1 LSSSE
6 VKIMQMIRAIV
17 RPNKVSEIVEELEKE
32 GFVSLTKIDVF
43 GRGKQ
48 RGIHTADVHFDELP
62 KTMIMMVVDDE
73 KKEKVVEIIKHS
85 AHTGKYG
92 DGKIFIN
99 PIESSYTI
107 RTGEA
112 GI

>member
-1 LSSSE
+1 
-6 VKIMQMIRAIV
+6 MQMIRAII
-17 RPNKVSEIVEELEKE
+17 RPNKVSYVVEELEKE

-48 RGIHTADVHFDELP
+48 RGIHTSEVHFDELP
-62 KTMIMMVVDDE
+62 KTMLMMVVDDE
-73 KKEKVVEIIKHS
+73 SQEKIVEIIKRS

-107 RTGEA
+107 RTGET

>member
-1 LSSSE
+1 
-6 VKIMQMIRAIV
+6 
-17 RPNKVSEIVEELEKE
+17 
-32 GFVSLTKIDVF
+32 
-43 GRGKQ
+43 
-48 RGIHTADVHFDELP
+48 
-62 KTMIMMVVDDE
+62 MIMMVIDDE
-73 KKEKVVEIIKHS
+73 NKEKVVEIIKQS

-107 RTGEA
+107 RTGEE

>member
-1 LSSSE
+1 
-6 VKIMQMIRAIV
+6 MQMIRAIV

-62 KTMIMMVVDDE
+62 KTMIMMVIDDE
-73 KKEKVVEIIKHS
+73 NKEKVVEIIKQS

-107 RTGEA
+107 RTGEE

>member
-1 LSSSE
+1 
-6 VKIMQMIRAIV
+6 MQMIRAII
-17 RPNKVSEIVEELEKE
+17 RPNKVSYVVEELEKE

-48 RGIHTADVHFDELP
+48 RGIHTAEVHFDELP
-62 KTMIMMVVDDE
+62 KTMLMMVVDDE
-73 KKEKVVEIIKHS
+73 SQEKVVEIIKRS

-107 RTGEA
+107 RTGET

>member
-1 LSSSE
+1 
-6 VKIMQMIRAIV
+6 MQMIRAII
-17 RPNKVSEIVEELEKE
+17 RPNKVSYVVEELEKE

-48 RGIHTADVHFDELP
+48 RGIHTAEVHFDELP

-73 KKEKVVEIIKHS
+73 NQDKVVEIIKRS

>member
-1 LSSSE
+1 
-6 VKIMQMIRAIV
+6 MQMIRAII
-17 RPNKVSEIVEELEKE
+17 RPNKVSYVVEELEKE

-48 RGIHTADVHFDELP
+48 RGIHTAEVHFDELP
-62 KTMIMMVVDDE
+62 KTMLMMVVDDE
-73 KKEKVVEIIKHS
+73 NQNKVVEIIKRS

>member
-1 LSSSE
+1 
-6 VKIMQMIRAIV
+6 MQMIRAII
-17 RPNKVSEIVEELEKE
+17 RPNKVSYVVEELEKE

-48 RGIHTADVHFDELP
+48 RGIHTAEVHFDELP

-73 KKEKVVEIIKHS
+73 NQDKVVEIIKRS

-107 RTGEA
+107 RTGET